1 MYCTRFLGNING
13 RPCHRSF
20 ILLFF
25 YSNYPIVG
33 VEIIVPRYVLTKTN
47 YVIADS
53 YCSLIRF
60 VIVSFVVTESNTST
74 VKAHPDHFFRISSG
88 FGRSWTYFIS
98 FVENWF
104 NGVLMSTF
112 SKLKFYIIFKLTIS
126 NLASLILLFHVHF
139 FLFCLKRM
147 RVIYNQIVHYRTHSE
162 SLILNVQYKWQTQN
176 VNERSCIFI
185 NANKKVH
192 VKQTSV

>member
-13 RPCHRSF
+13 GPCHRSF
-20 ILLFF
+20 IPLFF

-33 VEIIVPRYVLTKTN
+33 VEISVPRYVVTKIN

-60 VIVSFVVTESNTST
+60 VIVSLA
-74 VKAHPDHFFRISSG
+74 KAHPDYFFRISSG

-147 RVIYNQIVHYRTHSE
+147 HVIYNQIVHYRTHSE